1 MDSTPGRKEFVLCF
15 DGTGNKFQGDSSDSN
30 VLKIFRML
38 DRSDSNRQYHYYQPG
53 IGTYVTSVS
62 LSDNGFLQKLK
73 KAYTKAK
80 AAAIGSTFAD
90 HVMGGYKFLMRY
102 YCPGD
107 QIYFFGFSRG
117 AYVARFL
124 AEMLDRIGL
133 LETGNEELISFAWK
147 TFAKWQQRT
156 GRTKEEKTRKKQLEK
171 HLADFK
177 DTFCQPVSQIR
188 FLGLF
193 DTVNSV
199 PRFENA
205 WMRRSRFP
213 YTARTSA
220 RVIRHA
226 VSIDE
231 HRAKFR
237 QDLVSEVKPAKRSRH
252 SGLRRRVRAH
262 FADNPHLLH
271 HADTLPE
278 SPMNLEPEQEKPKI
292 SDNTCDSKPA
302 RNGPARDP
310 QLDTD
315 SDRLNME
322 RHLALAG
329 FPDPPH
335 ATNSVD
341 SAICIQKS
349 GGTAPD
355 DGGNIPTEQDIEEV
369 WFAGCHA
376 DIGGGWAIEQ
386 NECSLSYVPLL
397 WMVHN
402 AQLAGLRFDT
412 TKLAHFDCLT
422 LGQVAQS
429 RHGKSSKDSHHRT
442 SSNRKQISNGKR
454 HASASAIPQEALLEK
469 ASAEGKIHD
478 CLRFGNG
485 PSWVSVIS
493 WKMMEYLPFRRMDLQ
508 EDGSWKPVMWP
519 LPRGE
524 VRDMPDDA
532 KVHVSAIRRLHV
544 NGDYRPG
551 NLILGGG
558 GRGKLRASKEEG
570 TGEWVVDGNE
580 GCPLRETY
588 IRKPKSRAGGAG
600 DEKRERRPGTA

>member
-1 MDSTPGRKEFVLCF
+1 MDSTPTRKEFVLCF

-38 DRSDSNRQYHYYQPG
+38 DRSDSYRQYHYYQPG

-62 LSDNGFLQKLK
+62 LSDNGLIQRLK
-73 KAYTKAK
+73 SAYAKAK

-107 QIYFFGFSRG
+107 QIYLFGFSRG
-117 AYVARFL
+117 AYVARFF

-156 GRTKEEKTRKKQLEK
+156 SRTKEEKARKRQLEK

-237 QDLVSEVKPAKRSRH
+237 QDLMSEVKPSKRSRH
-252 SGLRRRVRAH
+252 SGLRH
-262 FADNPHLLH
+262 
-271 HADTLPE
+271 
-278 SPMNLEPEQEKPKI
+278 
-292 SDNTCDSKPA
+292 
-302 RNGPARDP
+302 
-310 QLDTD
+310 
-315 SDRLNME
+315 
-322 RHLALAG
+322 
-329 FPDPPH
+329 
-335 ATNSVD
+335 
-341 SAICIQKS
+341 
-349 GGTAPD
+349 
-355 DGGNIPTEQDIEEV
+355 DGGDIQAEQDIEEV
-369 WFAGCHA
+369 WFPGCHA

-412 TKLAHFDCLT
+412 TKLTHFDCMT
-422 LGQVAQS
+422 LGQAAQS
-429 RHGKSSKDSHHRT
+429 QHGKSSKDSHHRAN
-442 SSNRKQISNGKR
+442 SSGQQISNGKQ
-454 HASASAIPQEALLEK
+454 HASASAIPEALLEK

-508 EDGSWKPVMWP
+508 QDGSWKPVMWP

-532 KVHVSAIRRLHV
+532 KVHVSAIRRLHA

-551 NLILGGG
+551 NLIMGGG
-558 GRGKLRASKEEG
+558 GRGKLKASKDEG
-570 TGEWVVDGNE
+570 TGEWVVAGYE
-580 GCPLRETY
+580 GCPLQETY
-588 IRKPKSRAGGAG
+588 IRKPKSRYAFGYTRS
-600 DEKRERRPGTA
+600 D

>member
-1 MDSTPGRKEFVLCF
+1 
-15 DGTGNKFQGDSSDSN
+15 
-30 VLKIFRML
+30 ML

-53 IGTYVTSVS
+53 IGTYVTTVS

-107 QIYFFGFSRG
+107 HIYLFGFSRG

-156 GRTKEEKTRKKQLEK
+156 SRTKAEKARKKQLEK

-205 WMRRSRFP
+205 WMSRSRFP

-262 FADNPHLLH
+262 FAANPNAGDHLH
-271 HADTLPE
+271 TSPE
-278 SPMNLEPEQEKPKI
+278 SPMDQQPEQEKPKI
-292 SDNTCDSKPA
+292 PDDNGDSKPVS
-302 RNGPARDP
+302 NGQVRHNP
-310 QLDTD
+310 LDVD
-315 SDRLNME
+315 SDRHNME
-322 RHLALAG
+322 QHLALAG

-335 ATNSVD
+335 ATSSVD
-341 SAICIQKS
+341 SAISIEKS
-349 GGTAPD
+349 APTLPD
-355 DGGNIPTEQDIEEV
+355 DGSDIQAEQDIEEV
-369 WFAGCHA
+369 WFPGCHA
-376 DIGGGWAIEQ
+376 DIGGGWEIKQ

-412 TKLAHFDCLT
+412 SKLAHFDCMT
-422 LGQVAQS
+422 PAQVAQS
-429 RHGKSSKDSHHRT
+429 RHGKSSKDPSHPRAT
-442 SSNRKQISNGKR
+442 SSGKQFSNGKQ
-454 HASASAIPQEALLEK
+454 HASASTIPEALLEK

-478 CLRFGNG
+478 CLRFGSG
-485 PSWVSVIS
+485 PSWVSVLS

-544 NGDYRPG
+544 NGNYRPG
-551 NLILGGG
+551 NLIIGGG
-558 GRGKLRASKEEG
+558 GRGKLKASKDEG
-570 TGEWVVDGNE
+570 TGEWVVDGNK
-580 GCPLRETY
+580 GCPLQETY
-588 IRKPKSRAGGAG
+588 VRKPKSRANSGGDG
-600 DEKRERRPGTA
+600 KRELRPGTA

>member
-1 MDSTPGRKEFVLCF
+1 
-15 DGTGNKFQGDSSDSN
+15 
-30 VLKIFRML
+30 ML
-38 DRSDSNRQYHYYQPG
+38 DRSDSSSQYHYYQPG

-62 LSDNGFLQKLK
+62 LSDNGLIQKLK
-73 KAYTKAK
+73 SAYVKAK

-90 HVMGGYKFLMRY
+90 HVMAGYKFLMRY

-133 LETGNEELISFAWK
+133 LKTGNEELISFAWK

-156 GRTKEEKTRKKQLEK
+156 SRTKAEKARKKQLEQ

-237 QDLVSEVKPAKRSRH
+237 QDLVSEVKPSKESRH
-252 SGLRRRVRAH
+252 SRLRRRVKAH
-262 FADNPHLLH
+262 FAANPHLRH
-271 HADTLPE
+271 HRHILPE
-278 SPMNLEPEQEKPKI
+278 SPMKQEPEQEKPKM
-292 SDNTCDSKPA
+292 SDDNCDSKHA
-302 RNGPARDP
+302 RNGPVRHAALDADP
-310 QLDTD
+310 
-315 SDRLNME
+315 DRLNRE

-335 ATNSVD
+335 ATDGVD
-341 SAICIQKS
+341 SMIS
-349 GGTAPD
+349 TERSGTASD
-355 DGGNIPTEQDIEEV
+355 HGGDIPTEQDIEEV
-369 WFAGCHA
+369 WFPGCHA
-376 DIGGGWAIEQ
+376 DIGGGWEIKQ

-412 TKLAHFDCLT
+412 SKLAHFDCMT
-422 LGQVAQS
+422 VGQAAQS
-429 RHGKSSKDSHHRT
+429 RREKRSEDFESRASPSGQAT
-442 SSNRKQISNGKR
+442 SIGKR
-454 HASASAIPQEALLEK
+454 ASASGIPEALLEK
-469 ASAEGKIHD
+469 ASADGKIHD
-478 CLRFGNG
+478 CLRFGSG
-485 PSWVSVIS
+485 PSWLSVLS

-508 EDGSWKPVMWP
+508 EDGSWKPVRWP

-532 KVHVSAIRRLHV
+532 KIHVAAIRRLHA
-544 NGDYRPG
+544 NCDYRPG
-551 NLILGGG
+551 NLIMGGG
-558 GRGKLRASKEEG
+558 GRGKLKAPKEEG
-570 TGEWVVDGNE
+570 IGEWTVAAHE
-580 GCPLRETY
+580 GCPLQETY
-588 IRKPKSRAGGAG
+588 VRKPKSFSR
-600 DEKRERRPGTA
+600 DY